1 MYCPKCGQVFEER
14 SRRFC
19 PTDGARL
26 VSEETKQRSG
36 QPGVFANLIPRMDAV
51 SDIAAASSES
61 PFFEPEGE
69 IDILEL
75 TNSEVE
81 DALVFDLVDE
91 PQAEEL
97 QAETAVQAEE
107 LFTSKEGPR
116 GRLVQPSE
124 IPPGHADLGGV
135 DRPGGF
141 APAFD
146 EENAADFVG
155 RRIKGRFAAT
165 EYVGDNGSGHLFLGE
180 DKLHDDRPVVI
191 QIFHEDDDEIMRSI
205 LAEEI
210 VSLAHL
216 SHPNI
221 ARVIDSGEFVDH
233 RRYVIA
239 EHYDELSVAD
249 ILSIHGKL
257 PAERVAVIVKQ
268 VAYGLTDAHNEGLLH
283 RDIEPG
289 NIAVER
295 GEGISDKVVLVGMG
309 LSKGDPDEYSA
320 YYRAP
325 EVLEGRIATVA
336 SDIYSLGVT
345 AFEMLTGDLPFKA
358 DTTKELINRQKNTRP
373 QLPAEIASQVSPL
386 VESVLIRAMS
396 PNPASRFQMAREF
409 GDALHHALVDCAPEM
424 PKVRRDILAE
434 MDPVRPSAA
443 EPPPAASA
451 VIEKKEVVLKP
462 LAKTPPVVDDPAWT
476 RRSPEPPSEGSHI
489 AKLIAAIGIPVLLI
503 VLGVGWYFL
512 VKTPVDPSLNSIS
525 VDPGTGE
532 FETRVPNTNS
542 DIEVPPLPRSIPQPP
557 NTSFYQNTKQ
567 NLKGD
572 LLLNFVGFTI
582 YYPKDWKVNGPQ
594 VRENVNSRGKF
605 LDISRENADGMLKEQ
620 MLVSYYPSR
629 GTYKDDA
636 DKFPQLV
643 KEANET
649 LKKLLPGY
657 EPISEGETRVNGK
670 WKAYELKFR
679 AGGRS
684 SSGDNIMVWGRRIF
698 IPAARPGVRAGFE
711 ITLLATSFSDEV
723 QSVDDVGT
731 KGELAKILYTFE
743 PSQNF

>member
-1 MYCPKCGQVFEER
+1 
-14 SRRFC
+14 
-19 PTDGARL
+19 L
-26 VSEETKQRSG
+26 VSDETKQ
-36 QPGVFANLIPRMDAV
+36 QPGHQGVFANLIPRMEAV
-51 SDIAAASSES
+51 SDIAASSSGS
-61 PFFEPEGE
+61 PFVEAAGDL
-69 IDILEL
+69 DILEL
-75 TNSEVE
+75 TNDEIE
-81 DALVFDLVDE
+81 DAIVFDLNDE
-91 PQAEEL
+91 SEAEEPQPDSAFQAEEFFAPKETG
-97 QAETAVQAEE
+97 QA
-107 LFTSKEGPR
+107 
-116 GRLVQPSE
+116 RLVKPSE
-124 IPPGHADLGGV
+124 IPPGHAELGGM

-141 APAFD
+141 APVFD
-146 EENAADFVG
+146 EDNAAGFVG

-180 DKLHDDRPVVI
+180 DKLHDDRRVVI
-191 QIFHEDDDEIMRSI
+191 QIFHDDNDEIMRSI

-210 VSLAHL
+210 VSLSHF

-239 EHYDELSVAD
+239 EHHDELSVAD
-249 ILSIHGKL
+249 ILSIHGRL
-257 PAERVAVIVKQ
+257 PAERVAGIIKQ
-268 VAYGLTDAHNEGLLH
+268 VAYGLSDAHNEGLLH

-289 NIAVER
+289 NIAIER
-295 GEGISDKVVLVGMG
+295 SEGNSDRVVLVGMG
-309 LSKGDPDEYSA
+309 LSKGDPDEYTA

-358 DTTKELINRQKNTRP
+358 DTTKDLINRQRNTRP
-373 QLPAEIASQVSPL
+373 QLPAEISSQVSPL
-386 VESVLIRAMS
+386 AESVLIRAMS

-409 GDALHHALVDCAPEM
+409 GDALHHALVDCAPEV

-434 MDPVRPSAA
+434 LDPQRPSDA
-443 EPPPAASA
+443 EPPQATAAIS
-451 VIEKKEVVLKP
+451 EKKEIVLKP
-462 LAKTPPVVDDPAWT
+462 LAKSTTSTDDPAWV

-489 AKLIAAIGIPVLLI
+489 AKLVAAIGIPLLLI
-503 VLGVGWYFL
+503 LLGVGWYFL
-512 VKTPVDPSLNSIS
+512 VKTPVDPSLNSIP

-532 FETRVPNTNS
+532 FDARVPNTNS

-572 LLLNFVGFTI
+572 LLLNFVGFTV

-620 MLVSYYPSR
+620 MLISYYPSR

-657 EPISEGETRVNGK
+657 EPISEGETRVNGE

-684 SSGDNIMVWGRRIF
+684 SSGDNMMVWGRRIF

-723 QSVDDVGT
+723 KSVDDVGT